1 MQLMN
6 YSYYGAP
13 FLNAM
18 LYMVCVYLVRA
29 VLPVAHG
36 LTVFMRT
43 LFSTAAL
50 TVQLNPVG
58 SQNSFTPCACLA
70 ALLK

>member
-1 MQLMN
+1 MQFMN

-43 LFSTAAL
+43 LSL